1 MFNFRS
7 SVRPVPIEVHM
18 GSTPGKHYCPRMKA
32 MNKPVFQAIRLY
44 SPEKPALIFVS
55 SRRQTRL
62 TAQDLITYLSGKENP
77 RQWLH
82 MNEQEIQHIIQHIK
96 DPNLKL
102 FLLFGIGT
110 HHAGLEE
117 NDRKIIEK
125 LFTQQKIQVLIAT
138 ATLAWGVNFP
148 AHLVVVKGTEYFDG
162 KKRGY
167 TDMPVTDVLQMVGR
181 AGRPQYDDHGVAVVL
196 VHDIKKNFYKRFLY
210 EPFPIESNLL
220 SVFSEHINA
229 EISAGTCSTKLKIF
243 EYLTWTFFYQRLA
256 QSPSFYNLKSLEF
269 DAVKDYLNGLIDKT
283 IMDLIDSGCIK
294 YNEEHDK
301 FDSTTAGNI
310 ACYYYLSH
318 KTMYLFYDVLTPH
331 LSIKNLLLLMASVQ
345 EYSNFPVRHN
355 EELINE

>member
-44 SPEKPALIFVS
+44 SPEKPSLVFVS

-62 TAQDLITYLSGKENP
+62 TAQDLITYLGGRENP

-82 MNEQEIQHIIQHIK
+82 MNEKEMLQIVSIIK

-102 FLLFGIGT
+102 FLPFGIGT
-110 HHAGLEE
+110 HHAGLED

-125 LFTQQKIQVLIAT
+125 LFVEQKIQVLIAT

-181 AGRPQYDDHGVAVVL
+181 AGRPQFDDHGVAVVL

-220 SVFSEHINA
+220 SVFPDHINA
-229 EISAGTCSTKLKIF
+229 EIAAGTCSTKLKIF
-243 EYLTWTFFYQRLA
+243 EYLTWTFFYQRLS
-256 QSPSFYNLKSLEF
+256 QSPTYYNLRSLDLDE
-269 DAVKDYLNGLIDKT
+269 VKDYLNGLIEKT
-283 IMDLIDSGCIK
+283 LDELIDSGCIE
-294 YNEEHDK
+294 YDQNNAK
-301 FDSTTAGNI
+301 FKSTTAGSI

-318 KTMYLFYDVLTPH
+318 KTIRLFHEEMTPN
-331 LSIKNLLLLMASVQ
+331 LSIKNLLLLMSSVS
-345 EYSNFPVRHN
+345 EYSDFPVRHN